1 MDILTFVKEVNFEI
15 KDNLGFDV
23 LWDSM
28 TGKQCLN
35 VEALLL
41 KWLGYDG
48 ELRRQKEV
56 FIKLLESNEIEYR
69 EDKFPLLRS
78 ILGQM
83 RPEISLK
90 LKE

>member
-1 MDILTFVKEVNFEI
+1 
-15 KDNLGFDV
+15 
-23 LWDSM
+23 M

-69 EDKFPLLRS
+69 EIGYEDPLIKQFPV
-78 ILGQM
+78 
-83 RPEISLK
+83 LK
-90 LKE
+90 KK